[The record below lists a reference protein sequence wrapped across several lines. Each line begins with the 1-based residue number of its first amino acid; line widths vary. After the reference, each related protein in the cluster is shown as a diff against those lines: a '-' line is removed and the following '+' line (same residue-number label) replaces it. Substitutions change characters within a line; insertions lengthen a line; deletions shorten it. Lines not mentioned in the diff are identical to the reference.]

1 MAETLAT
8 VSSIGTSL
16 AVAAS
21 AAESSVDTGR
31 DVTRSMTG
39 RRKAAV
45 LVLQLDRDASAKVL
59 SQLSDAELE
68 AVATEIARAG
78 EVPADVSAAVLR
90 EFGILKSSGD
100 SVVRG
105 GMDQSRALLRAAIG
119 DQRAGAILDRLSGT
133 VFDVP
138 FKFLHNA
145 DARQLL
151 NFISDEHPQTI
162 ALVLAHVPAPLASK
176 VLAGLSGDL
185 QADVAHRIATMDQ
198 TSPDILHQIEANL
211 QRRMANLL
219 VPSEL
224 AAVGG
229 VQPLVDII
237 NRADRGTEKL
247 IMEGLEERDPELAE
261 EVRSRM
267 FMFEDLVNLEDRAVQ
282 LVLRQV
288 EVANLAIAL
297 KGVASVVHA
306 KIMANMSERA
316 AITLAEEIELLGPV
330 RVQSVEEAQTEVVR
344 VIRELEESGQII
356 VRRGE
361 EDEFVA

>member
-8 VSSIGTSL
+8 VSSIPTALTANHEAGSDG
-16 AVAAS
+16 AADP
-21 AAESSVDTGR
+21 AEL
-31 DVTRSMTG
+31 TRGLTG
-39 RRKAAV
+39 RRKAAI
-45 LVLQLDRDASAKVL
+45 LVLQLDKAACAKVL
-59 SQLSDAELE
+59 RELSEPEIEDLA
-68 AVATEIARAG
+68 AEIARAG
-78 EVPADVSAAVLR
+78 DIPSDMSAAVLR
-90 EFGILKSSGD
+90 EFGILQSSGD
-100 SVVRG
+100 NGVRG
-105 GMDQSRALLRAAIG
+105 GLEQSRALLMGALGEGRASAIM
-119 DQRAGAILDRLSGT
+119 DRLAT
-133 VFDVP
+133 TMFDVP
-138 FKFLHNA
+138 FKFLQNA

-151 NFISDEHPQTI
+151 NFIADEHPQTI
-162 ALVLAHVPAPLASK
+162 ALVLAHVSAPLASK
-176 VLAGLSGDL
+176 VLAGLGVEL

-198 TSPDILHQIEANL
+198 TSPDIIRQIEANL

-224 AAVGG
+224 AEVGG
-229 VQPLVDII
+229 VQPLVEIN

-267 FMFEDLVNLEDRAVQ
+267 FMFEDLINLEDRAVQ

-297 KGVASVVHA
+297 KGVAGVVHA
-306 KIMANMSERA
+306 KISSNMSERA
-316 AITLAEEIELLGPV
+316 AASLAEEIELLGPV

-344 VIRELEESGQII
+344 VIRELEESGQIV

-361 EDEFVA
+361 ADEFVA

>member
-1 MAETLAT
+1 MVETLAT

-21 AAESSVDTGR
+21 NAEPGLDP
-31 DVTRSMTG
+31 TRGMSG

-45 LVLQLDRDASAKVL
+45 LVLQLDREASAKVL
-59 SQLSDAELE
+59 SQLSDTELE
-68 AVATEIARAG
+68 EVATEIARAG

-90 EFGILKSSGD
+90 EFGILQVSGET
-100 SVVRG
+100 VVHG
-105 GMDQSRALLRAAIG
+105 GIEQSRAMLRAAVG
-119 DQRAGAILDRLSGT
+119 DQRADAILQRLSGT
-133 VFDVP
+133 MFDLP

-176 VLAGLSGDL
+176 VLAGLGSDL

-198 TSPDILHQIEANL
+198 TTPDIIHQIEANL

-237 NRADRGTEKL
+237 NRADRSTEKL
-247 IMEGLEERDPELAE
+247 IMEGLENRDPVLAE

-267 FMFEDLVNLEDRAVQ
+267 FMFEDLINLEDRAVQ

-288 EVANLAIAL
+288 ETGNLAIAL

>member
-1 MAETLAT
+1 MVETLAT

-16 AVAAS
+16 AVAAGN
-21 AAESSVDTGR
+21 AEPSVDP
-31 DVTRSMTG
+31 TRGMSG

-45 LVLQLDRDASAKVL
+45 LVLQLDREASAKVL
-59 SQLSDAELE
+59 GQLSDTELE
-68 AVATEIARAG
+68 EVATEIARAG
-78 EVPADVSAAVLR
+78 EVPPEVSAAVLR
-90 EFGILKSSGD
+90 EFGILQVSGET
-100 SVVRG
+100 VVHG
-105 GMDQSRALLRAAIG
+105 GIEQSRAMLRAAVG
-119 DQRAGAILDRLSGT
+119 DQRADAILDRLSGT
-133 VFDVP
+133 MFDLP
-138 FKFLHNA
+138 FKFLQNA

-176 VLAGLSGDL
+176 VLAGLGSDL

-198 TSPDILHQIEANL
+198 TTPDIIHQIEANL

-229 VQPLVDII
+229 VQPLVEII

-247 IMEGLEERDPELAE
+247 IMEGLENRDPVLAE

-267 FMFEDLVNLEDRAVQ
+267 FMFEDLINLEDRAVQ

-288 EVANLAIAL
+288 ETGNLAIAL

>member
-1 MAETLAT
+1 MTETLAT
-8 VSSIGTSL
+8 VTTIGTPL
-16 AVAAS
+16 ATATAADP
-21 AAESSVDTGR
+21 AEL
-31 DVTRSMTG
+31 TRGLTG
-39 RRKAAV
+39 RRKAAI
-45 LVLQLDRDASAKVL
+45 LVLQLDRNASAKVL
-59 SQLSDAELE
+59 AELTDAELE
-68 AVATEIARAG
+68 DLAVEIARAG
-78 EVPADVSAAVLR
+78 DVPPEMSAAVLR
-90 EFGILKSSGD
+90 EFGILQASGD
-100 SVVRG
+100 SMVRG
-105 GMDQSRALLRAAIG
+105 GLDQSRALLIAALGEGRADAIMG
-119 DQRAGAILDRLSGT
+119 RLST
-133 VFDVP
+133 TMFDLP

-176 VLAGLSGDL
+176 VLAGLVADL
-185 QADVAHRIATMDQ
+185 QADVAHRIATMDR
-198 TSPDILHQIEANL
+198 TSPDIIHQIEANL
-211 QRRMANLL
+211 ERRMATLL

-224 AAVGG
+224 SAVGG
-229 VQPLVDII
+229 VQPLVEII
-237 NRADRGTEKL
+237 NRADRGTEKM

-267 FMFEDLVNLEDRAVQ
+267 FMFEDLINLEDRAVQ

-297 KGVASVVHA
+297 KGVASVVHT
-306 KIMANMSERA
+306 KIMNNMSERA

>member
-1 MAETLAT
+1 MVETLAT

-16 AVAAS
+16 AAAS
-21 AAESSVDTGR
+21 AAAAVAEPSQEL
-31 DVTRSMTG
+31 TRGMTG

-59 SQLSDAELE
+59 NQLSERELE
-68 AVATEIARAG
+68 AVVAEIARAG
-78 EVPADVSAAVLR
+78 DVPAELSAAVLR
-90 EFGILKSSGD
+90 EFGILRVSGD
-100 SVVRG
+100 STVRG
-105 GMDQSRALLRAAIG
+105 GIEQSRALLRAAVG
-119 DQRAGAILDRLSGT
+119 DQRADAILDRLSGT
-133 VFDVP
+133 MFDVP
-138 FKFLHNA
+138 FKFLQNA

-176 VLAGLSGDL
+176 VLAGLGSDL

-198 TSPDILHQIEANL
+198 TTPDIIHQIEANL

-224 AAVGG
+224 SAVGG

-288 EVANLAIAL
+288 ETANLAIAL
-297 KGVASVVHA
+297 KGVAGVVHA

-316 AITLAEEIELLGPV
+316 ATSLAEEIELLGPV

>member
-8 VSSIGTSL
+8 VSSIGTAL
-16 AVAAS
+16 AAAQAEAADS
-21 AAESSVDTGR
+21 AIDI
-31 DVTRSMTG
+31 TRGLTG
-39 RRKAAV
+39 RRKAAI
-45 LVLQLDRDASAKVL
+45 LILQLDREASAKVL
-59 SQLSDAELE
+59 GQFSDAELE
-68 AVATEIARAG
+68 DLALEIARAG
-78 EVPADVSAAVLR
+78 DVPPAVSAAVLK
-90 EFGILKSSGD
+90 EFGMLRSSGD
-100 SVVRG
+100 SLVHG
-105 GMDQSRALLRAAIG
+105 GIEQSRALLMAALGAGRAEAIM
-119 DQRAGAILDRLSGT
+119 DRLSSST
-133 VFDVP
+133 YEMP
-138 FKFLHNA
+138 FKFLQNA

-176 VLAGLSGDL
+176 VLAGLGADL
-185 QADVAHRIATMDQ
+185 QAEVAHRIATMDR
-198 TSPDILHQIEANL
+198 TSPDIIHQIEANL
-211 QRRMANLL
+211 ERRMASLL

-224 AAVGG
+224 SAVGG
-229 VQPLVDII
+229 VAPLVEII

-267 FMFEDLVNLEDRAVQ
+267 FMFEDLTNLEDRAVQ

-288 EVANLAIAL
+288 EIANLAVAL
-297 KGVASVVHA
+297 KGVIPAVHT
-306 KIMANMSERA
+306 KIMNNMSERA

-330 RVQSVEEAQTEVVR
+330 RVQAVEEAQTEVVR

>member
-1 MAETLAT
+1 MVETLAT

-21 AAESSVDTGR
+21 NAEPSIDL
-31 DVTRSMTG
+31 TRGMSG

-45 LVLQLDRDASAKVL
+45 LVLQLDREASAKVL
-59 SQLSDAELE
+59 SQLSDTELE
-68 AVATEIARAG
+68 EVAAEIARAG
-78 EVPADVSAAVLR
+78 EVPAEMSAAVLR
-90 EFGILKSSGD
+90 EFGILQSSGD
-100 SVVRG
+100 SVVHG
-105 GMDQSRALLRAAIG
+105 GIEQSRAMLRAAVG
-119 DQRAGAILDRLSGT
+119 DLRADAILDRLSGT
-133 VFDVP
+133 MFDLP

-151 NFISDEHPQTI
+151 NFIADEHPQTI
-162 ALVLAHVPAPLASK
+162 ALVLAHIPAPLASK
-176 VLAGLSGDL
+176 VLAGLGSDL

-198 TSPDILHQIEANL
+198 TTPDIIHQIEANL
-211 QRRMANLL
+211 QRRMANML

-247 IMEGLEERDPELAE
+247 IMEGLESRDPELAE

-267 FMFEDLVNLEDRAVQ
+267 FMFEDLINLEDRAVQ

-297 KGVASVVHA
+297 KGVAGVVHA

-316 AITLAEEIELLGPV
+316 AATLAEEIELLGPV

>member
-1 MAETLAT
+1 MVETLAT

-21 AAESSVDTGR
+21 NAEPNIDP
-31 DVTRSMTG
+31 TRGMSG

-45 LVLQLDRDASAKVL
+45 LVLQLDREASAKVL
-59 SQLSDAELE
+59 GQLSDTELE
-68 AVATEIARAG
+68 EVATEIARAG
-78 EVPADVSAAVLR
+78 EVPAEVSAAVLR
-90 EFGILKSSGD
+90 EFGILQVSGD
-100 SVVRG
+100 SVVHG
-105 GMDQSRALLRAAIG
+105 GIEQSRAMLRAAVG
-119 DQRAGAILDRLSGT
+119 DQRADAILDRLSGT
-133 VFDVP
+133 MFDVP

-176 VLAGLSGDL
+176 VLAGLGSDL

-198 TSPDILHQIEANL
+198 TTPDIIHQIEANL

-247 IMEGLEERDPELAE
+247 IMEGLENRDPVLAE
-261 EVRSRM
+261 EIRSRM
-267 FMFEDLVNLEDRAVQ
+267 FMFEDLINLEDRAVQ

-288 EVANLAIAL
+288 ETGNLAIAL

>member
-1 MAETLAT
+1 MVETLAT

-21 AAESSVDTGR
+21 NAEPNIDP
-31 DVTRSMTG
+31 TRGMSG

-45 LVLQLDRDASAKVL
+45 LVLQLDREASAKVL
-59 SQLSDAELE
+59 GQLSDTELE
-68 AVATEIARAG
+68 EVATEIARAG
-78 EVPADVSAAVLR
+78 EVPAEVSAAVLR
-90 EFGILKSSGD
+90 EFGILQVSGD
-100 SVVRG
+100 SVVHG
-105 GMDQSRALLRAAIG
+105 GIEQSRAMLRAAVG
-119 DQRAGAILDRLSGT
+119 DQRAAAILDRLSGT
-133 VFDVP
+133 MFDVP

-176 VLAGLSGDL
+176 VLAGLGSDL

-198 TSPDILHQIEANL
+198 TTPDIIHQIEANL

-247 IMEGLEERDPELAE
+247 IMEGLENRDPVLAE

-267 FMFEDLVNLEDRAVQ
+267 FMFEDLINLEDRAVQ

-288 EVANLAIAL
+288 ETGNLAIAL

>member
-16 AVAAS
+16 AVAA
-21 AAESSVDTGR
+21 AAGEPVR
-31 DVTRSMTG
+31 DLTRGMTG

-45 LVLQLDRDASAKVL
+45 LVLQLDREASAKVL
-59 SQLSDAELE
+59 NQLSETELE
-68 AVATEIARAG
+68 EVVAEIARAG
-78 EVPADVSAAVLR
+78 DVPAEISAAVLR
-90 EFGILKSSGD
+90 EFGILQTSGSST
-100 SVVRG
+100 VRG
-105 GMDQSRALLRAAIG
+105 GIEQSRALLRAAVG
-119 DQRAGAILDRLSGT
+119 DQRADAILDRLSGT
-133 VFDVP
+133 MFDVP
-138 FKFLHNA
+138 FKFLQNA

-162 ALVLAHVPAPLASK
+162 ALVLAHVAAPLASK
-176 VLAGLSGDL
+176 VLAGLGTDL

-198 TSPDILHQIEANL
+198 TTPDIIHQIEANL

-224 AAVGG
+224 SAVGG

-247 IMEGLEERDPELAE
+247 IMEGLEERDPVLAE

-267 FMFEDLVNLEDRAVQ
+267 FMFEDLINLEDRAVQ

-288 EVANLAIAL
+288 ETGNLAIAL

-316 AITLAEEIELLGPV
+316 ATSLAEEIELLGPV

>member
-1 MAETLAT
+1 MVETLAT

-16 AVAAS
+16 AVAAGNTEPS
-21 AAESSVDTGR
+21 LDL
-31 DVTRSMTG
+31 TRGMSG

-45 LVLQLDRDASAKVL
+45 LVLQLDREASAKVL
-59 SQLSDAELE
+59 SQLSDTELE
-68 AVATEIARAG
+68 EVATEIARAG
-78 EVPADVSAAVLR
+78 EVPAEVSAAVLR
-90 EFGILKSSGD
+90 EFGILQVSGD
-100 SVVRG
+100 SMVRG
-105 GMDQSRALLRAAIG
+105 GIEQSRALLRAAVG
-119 DQRAGAILDRLSGT
+119 DQRADAILDRLAGT
-133 VFDVP
+133 MFDLP

-151 NFISDEHPQTI
+151 NFIADEHPQTI
-162 ALVLAHVPAPLASK
+162 ALVLAHIPAPLASK
-176 VLAGLSGDL
+176 VLAGLGSEL

-198 TSPDILHQIEANL
+198 TTPDIIHQIEANL
-211 QRRMANLL
+211 QRRMANLIM
-219 VPSEL
+219 PSEL

-247 IMEGLEERDPELAE
+247 IMEGLESRDPVLAE

-267 FMFEDLVNLEDRAVQ
+267 FMFEDLINLEDRAVQ

-288 EVANLAIAL
+288 ETANLAIAL

-316 AITLAEEIELLGPV
+316 AATLAEEIELLGPV

-361 EDEFVA
+361 EDQFVA

>member
-1 MAETLAT
+1 MVETLAT

-21 AAESSVDTGR
+21 NAEPSIDP
-31 DVTRSMTG
+31 TRGMSG

-45 LVLQLDRDASAKVL
+45 LVLQLDREASAKVL
-59 SQLSDAELE
+59 GQLSDTELE
-68 AVATEIARAG
+68 EVATEIARAG
-78 EVPADVSAAVLR
+78 EVPAEVSAAVLR
-90 EFGILKSSGD
+90 EFGILQVSGD
-100 SVVRG
+100 SVVHG
-105 GMDQSRALLRAAIG
+105 GIEQSRAMLRAAVG
-119 DQRAGAILDRLSGT
+119 DQRADAILDRLAGT
-133 VFDVP
+133 MFDVP

-176 VLAGLSGDL
+176 VLAGLGSDL

-198 TSPDILHQIEANL
+198 TTPDIIHQIEANL

-247 IMEGLEERDPELAE
+247 IMEGLENRDPVLAE

-267 FMFEDLVNLEDRAVQ
+267 FMFEDLINLEDRAVQ

-288 EVANLAIAL
+288 ETGNLAIAL

>member
-1 MAETLAT
+1 MVETLAT

-16 AVAAS
+16 AAAN
-21 AAESSVDTGR
+21 AEPSVEL
-31 DVTRSMTG
+31 TRGMSG

-45 LVLQLDRDASAKVL
+45 LVLQLDREASAKVL
-59 SQLSDAELE
+59 GQLSDTELE
-68 AVATEIARAG
+68 EVATEIARAG
-78 EVPADVSAAVLR
+78 EVPAEVSAAVLR
-90 EFGILKSSGD
+90 EFGILQVSGD

-105 GMDQSRALLRAAIG
+105 GIEQSRAMLRAAVG
-119 DQRAGAILDRLSGT
+119 EQRADAILDRLTGT
-133 VFDVP
+133 MFELP
-138 FKFLHNA
+138 FKFLQNA

-176 VLAGLSGDL
+176 VLAGLGSEL

-198 TSPDILHQIEANL
+198 TTPDIIHQIEANL

-237 NRADRGTEKL
+237 NGADRGTEKL
-247 IMEGLEERDPELAE
+247 IMEGLESRDPVLAE

-267 FMFEDLVNLEDRAVQ
+267 FMFEDLINLEDRAVQ

-288 EVANLAIAL
+288 ETANLAIAL
-297 KGVASVVHA
+297 KGVAGVVHA

-316 AITLAEEIELLGPV
+316 AATLAEEIELLGPV

-361 EDEFVA
+361 EDAFVA